1 MQLVE
6 EETRRYRPSKNYL
19 EFLQPPK
26 STFEV
31 NFPKFIQI
39 IMCLSVSVIPHPHG
53 IYAAVGEFMFR
64 LGVGEWEFDTMK
76 GNNISHMLCGNDLAT
91 LCNFGP

>member
-26 STFEV
+26 ATFEV
-31 NFPKFIQI
+31 
-39 IMCLSVSVIPHPHG
+39 CVVSYV
-53 IYAAVGEFMFR
+53 
-64 LGVGEWEFDTMK
+64 
-76 GNNISHMLCGNDLAT
+76 LAT
-91 LCNFGP
+91 QV